1 MNTRTLEYIIAVYET
16 KSFITASERC
26 YVSQPALS
34 MQIKK
39 FEEYTN
45 LQVFERG
52 TKQVLITK
60 AGQKIVNQAY
70 KILDEVSNLD
80 RIAEINQDG
89 SKIKVSIGAFPTLCP
104 YLMPEILPLIKDQFP
119 DISISL
125 VEEKTDI
132 LVDMLEQGKLD
143 FAFLATP
150 TDGYQFQRKTLFK
163 DKIYAAVAKT
173 NPLSKNKSVSI
184 DDIIKENL
192 MILDEGNCLRDQT
205 LKLCTLSNYNNNDF
219 KGSSLETLRQM
230 VSIDEGVTLIPKIAC
245 TKHQNIKYLN
255 IDGSGFYRT
264 IDLVMRKS
272 SVYDNLFDTLVK
284 IISKNR

>member
-26 YVSQPALS
+26 FVSQPALS

-60 AGQKIVNQAY
+60 AGLKIVNQAY

-89 SKIKVSIGAFPTLCP
+89 SRIKVSIGAFPTLCP
-104 YLMPEILPLIKDQFP
+104 YLMPEILPLIKKEFP

-125 VEEKTDI
+125 VEEK
-132 LVDMLEQGKLD
+132 
-143 FAFLATP
+143 
-150 TDGYQFQRKTLFK
+150 
-163 DKIYAAVAKT
+163 
-173 NPLSKNKSVSI
+173 N
-184 DDIIKENL
+184 
-192 MILDEGNCLRDQT
+192 
-205 LKLCTLSNYNNNDF
+205 
-219 KGSSLETLRQM
+219 
-230 VSIDEGVTLIPKIAC
+230 
-245 TKHQNIKYLN
+245 
-255 IDGSGFYRT
+255 
-264 IDLVMRKS
+264 
-272 SVYDNLFDTLVK
+272 
-284 IISKNR
+284 